1 VRKIRYEW
9 FGTYIQIQMLI
20 MKVSRMIMHKLTHW
34 YHHLSLS
41 DGQHP
46 FMFRSSC
53 QNTIFTWIYDREFY
67 PKYIIWKMWVPLI
80 MYKVIHILWIGS
92 MRLSWLGGWKETVF
106 YRIVYYLIFL
116 FVCYMPVWA
125 GYVVRNEIT
134 KRTVAQT
141 KVSAMLYLP
150 YFPAHKMHR
159 NFFVRIFRKMM
170 NVF

>member
-9 FGTYIQIQMLI
+9 FGTCIQIQMLI

-34 YHHLSLS
+34 YHHLSWS

-80 MYKVIHILWIGS
+80 VHKVMHILWIGS
-92 MRLSWLGGWKETVF
+92 TRLSWLGEWKKKFSIELYIIWYFWWCAICQYELDMLWETTSQ
-106 YRIVYYLIFL
+106 RELLHRRKCQQCCICHISRPIKCIV
-116 FVCYMPVWA
+116 
-125 GYVVRNEIT
+125 
-134 KRTVAQT
+134 
-141 KVSAMLYLP
+141 
-150 YFPAHKMHR
+150 
-159 NFFVRIFRKMM
+159 IFRKK
-170 NVF
+170 